1 MSLDIIHVTDE
12 IMSHVRDEIDSWLA
26 DNDLTL
32 EFDTSS
38 LEALVEETLI
48 GSVEK

>member
-1 MSLDIIHVTDE
+1 MSLDIIHAVED
-12 IMSHVRDEIDSWLA
+12 IMGHVQDEIDSWLA

-38 LEALVEETLI
+38 LEASVEETLI
-48 GSVEK
+48 GLVEK